1 MGEKKDVEEKV
12 NGTGPVVTV
21 ESTYRTTSG
30 EKTETFTLD
39 VDEVENLLELALR
52 DSLDSVD
59 ARVIAD
65 EIRARSIE
73 E

>member
-1 MGEKKDVEEKV
+1 M
-12 NGTGPVVTV
+12 VTV
-21 ESTYRTTSG
+21 ESTYRTTGG

-39 VDEVENLLELALR
+39 AHEVENLLELALR

>member
-1 MGEKKDVEEKV
+1 MGEKKEFEEKV
-12 NGTGPVVTV
+12 KGTTPVVTV
-21 ESTYRTTSG
+21 EWTYRTRGG

-39 VDEVENLLELALR
+39 AHEVENLLELALR

-59 ARVIAD
+59 ARVIGD